1 MQYMDNYR
9 PATAEDKKK
18 QQLAREEQAAQMR
31 ERNNRMGLAI
41 FQGSW
46 IMAFVCLALIYVL
59 MGAAPG
65 WRPVEGHKPD
75 VLLPIIATVAL
86 IFSTWL
92 ARNAWQAVTRD
103 EVKAFLNRWLIAI
116 GLGGV
121 FFIIMLTQFYAIEPT
136 AADLQYV
143 ELYRLMIGYHAI
155 HTLVIGWMM
164 FQVWRYGKAG
174 RYNSN
179 NHWTVEAALK
189 LWYFVT
195 AAWLIFFVVLYL
207 I

>member
-9 PATAEDKKK
+9 PTTAEERK
-18 QQLAREEQAAQMR
+18 QRAREQAEQAQRMR

-65 WRPVEGHKPD
+65 WRPEDGQRPGI
-75 VLLPIIATVAL
+75 LIPTIATVAL
-86 IFSTWL
+86 LVSTWL
-92 ARNAWQAVTRD
+92 ARHAWQAVTRD
-103 EVKAFLNRWLIAI
+103 EVQRFLNEWMIAI
-116 GLGGV
+116 GLAGV
-121 FFIIMLTQFYAIEPT
+121 FFVIMLTQFFALTP
-136 AADLQYV
+136 AANDLQYV

-155 HTLVIGWMM
+155 HTLVIGGMM
-164 FQVWRYGKAG
+164 IQVWRYGKAG
-174 RYNSN
+174 RYHSG

-195 AAWLIFFVVLYL
+195 AAWLIFYVVLYW